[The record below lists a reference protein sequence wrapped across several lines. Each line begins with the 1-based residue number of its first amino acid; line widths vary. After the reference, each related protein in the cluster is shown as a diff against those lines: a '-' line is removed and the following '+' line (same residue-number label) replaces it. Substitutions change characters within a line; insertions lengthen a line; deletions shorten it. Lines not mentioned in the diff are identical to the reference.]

1 MGLMFVA
8 FLFNP
13 GNAKDLKYFS
23 NFKPGPIIFG
33 PESVVTDFVTITN
46 DPGIDLPDKFTICS
60 SLFIE
65 VMTTMQNII
74 QILNQLTPTDKDVT
88 LEVDSVA
95 LRKLKHGIQLS
106 LCGSTYSVVF
116 EWRHDIFV
124 WASMRY

>member
-1 MGLMFVA
+1 MICFEILYISAAQVVLEIWIKPEYIYLMIFPILCSK
-8 FLFNP
+8 F
-13 GNAKDLKYFS
+13 
-23 NFKPGPIIFG
+23 IIF
-33 PESVVTDFVTITN
+33 S
-46 DPGIDLPDKFTICS
+46 
-60 SLFIE
+60 
-65 VMTTMQNII
+65 
-74 QILNQLTPTDKDVT
+74 ILNKLTPTDKDVT